1 MNTQQESF
9 ERIRLMKTS
18 LMIYLNDQIG
28 NEVVFNLLGMI
39 VENREAQLK
48 NNPQLQFRTMT

>member
-9 ERIRLMKTS
+9 ERISLMKTS

-28 NEVVFNLLGMI
+28 NEVVLNLLEMI
-39 VENREAQLK
+39 VQNREAQLK
-48 NNPQLQFRTMT
+48 NNSQLQFRIMT